1 MNTFRIDGRR
11 VHGISEFYNHL
22 NLVMNRDATFMLAP
36 SLDALNDALYEF
48 SSSSVDRTGARSE
61 PVTFHWTDH
70 ELSKQAL
77 GYETTMA
84 WLQEKASQP
93 GRFNQELISQQI
105 NDLKTGKGKT
115 YFEIILEIFEDHP
128 YVKLVLA

>member
-1 MNTFRIDGRR
+1 MDGSRIHRIPDFYDQLNALMERDKTF
-11 VHGISEFYNHL
+11 L
-22 NLVMNRDATFMLAP
+22 LAP

-48 SSSSVDRTGARSE
+48 SPHGALTPTVE
-61 PVTFHWTDH
+61 FHWIDH

-77 GYETTMA
+77 SYETTLA

-93 GRFNQELISQQI
+93 DRFNQELIAQQI

-115 YFEIILEIFEDHP
+115 YFEIILEIFADHP